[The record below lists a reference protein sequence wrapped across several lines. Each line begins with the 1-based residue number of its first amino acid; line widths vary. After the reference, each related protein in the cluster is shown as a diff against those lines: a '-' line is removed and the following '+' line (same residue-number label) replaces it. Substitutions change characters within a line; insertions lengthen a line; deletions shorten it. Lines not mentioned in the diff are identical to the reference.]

1 MALSAMPQGAIAPCS
16 RRFYLAFQRY
26 VSSTAASATR
36 TPHNPN
42 LYMHSR
48 PTPHPKLPIQHLQLR
63 HQTASASSPPKTS
76 PKPPTHYDLFPQTL
90 PCGPPPSGP
99 FPINLQALKREFLQL
114 QAKAHPDRH
123 TGANKSRA
131 EGTSALINEA
141 YKTLQDPLLRAQ
153 YLLSLHG
160 IDVAEDE
167 TAKIDDP
174 ELLGEVL
181 EVRERIENAEG
192 EGEVEALKVE
202 NERKLEGSVKVLG
215 RLCGNGD
222 WDAAKSEAV
231 RLRYW
236 VNIRE
241 ALRDWEPGKPVVLV
255 H

>member
-1 MALSAMPQGAIAPCS
+1 MPQTSIAPRS
-16 RRFYLAFQRY
+16 RRFYLALQRY
-26 VSSTAASATR
+26 MPSTIASAIR

-42 LYMHSR
+42 LYVHSR
-48 PTPHPKLPIQHLQLR
+48 PIPRPKLPIQHLQL
-63 HQTASASSPPKTS
+63 HHLATIASSPSKAS
-76 PKPPTHYDLFPQTL
+76 PKPHTHYDLFPQTL
-90 PCGPPPSGP
+90 PRGPPPSGP
-99 FPINLQALKREFLQL
+99 FPVNLQALKREFLQL

-153 YLLSLHG
+153 YLLTLHG

-181 EVRERIENAEG
+181 EVREMIENAEG
-192 EGEVEALKVE
+192 EAEVEELRIE
-202 NERKLEGSVKVLG
+202 NEGRLEGSVKVLG
-215 RLCGNGD
+215 QLCGEGD

-231 RLRYW
+231 KLRYW
-236 VNIRE
+236 VNIKE

>member
-1 MALSAMPQGAIAPCS
+1 MTMPQSFIAPRI
-16 RRFYLAFQRY
+16 RRFYLAFHRY
-26 VSSTAASATR
+26 ISSTAASATR

-42 LYMHSR
+42 PYIDSR
-48 PTPHPKLPIQHLQLR
+48 PIPHPRLSTQYFQLR
-63 HQTASASSPPKTS
+63 HQTTSASSPPKTS

-90 PCGPPPSGP
+90 PRGPPPSGP
-99 FPINLQALKREFLQL
+99 FPIDLQALKREFLQL

-167 TAKIDDP
+167 TAKMDDP

-181 EVRERIENAEG
+181 EVREMIESAEG
-192 EGEVEALKVE
+192 ESEVEELRVE
-202 NERKLEGSVKVLG
+202 NERKLERSVGVLG
-215 RLCGNGD
+215 RMCGNGD

-231 RLRYW
+231 KLRYW

>member
-1 MALSAMPQGAIAPCS
+1 MSHTHIAPSS
-16 RRFYLAFQRY
+16 RRFYIAFQRY
-26 VSSTAASATR
+26 IFSTAFSAR
-36 TPHNPN
+36 RSPPYPN
-42 LYMHSR
+42 LHIHSR
-48 PTPHPKLPIQHLQLR
+48 PIPHPKFPSQNLQLR
-63 HQTASASSPPKTS
+63 HQYTTASPPPSTS

-90 PCGPPPSGP
+90 PHGPPPSGP
-99 FPINLQALKREFLQL
+99 FPINLLALKREFLLL

-123 TGANKSRA
+123 TLADKSSA

-153 YLLSLHG
+153 YLLSLNG

-181 EVRERIENAEG
+181 EARECIEGAER
-192 EGEVEALKVE
+192 EAEVEALRVE
-202 NERKLEGSVKVLG
+202 NERKVERSVEVLG
-215 RLCGNGD
+215 GLCGGGE
-222 WDAAKSEAV
+222 WEAVRGEAV

-236 VNIRE
+236 VNVRE
-241 ALRDWEPGKPVVLV
+241 ALRDWEPGKRVVLV

>member
-1 MALSAMPQGAIAPCS
+1 MSRTVVPSS
-16 RRFYLAFQRY
+16 RRFYLVFQQY
-26 VSSTAASATR
+26 ISSTAASATR

-48 PTPHPKLPIQHLQLR
+48 PIPRPKLPTQRLQLR
-63 HQTASASSPPKTS
+63 HQTTSASSSLKTS
-76 PKPPTHYDLFPQTL
+76 SKPPTHYDLFPQSL
-90 PCGPPPSGP
+90 PRGPPPSGP

-181 EVRERIENAEG
+181 EVREMIESAEG
-192 EGEVEALKVE
+192 EGEVESLRME
-202 NERKLEGSVKVLG
+202 NKRKLEGSVKVLG
-215 RLCGNGD
+215 EMCGDGD

-231 RLRYW
+231 KLRYW

>member
-1 MALSAMPQGAIAPCS
+1 MALIAMSRGTVAPS
-16 RRFYLAFQRY
+16 SQRFYVAFQRY
-26 VSSTAASATR
+26 ISSTVASAIR
-36 TPHNPN
+36 TPDNPD
-42 LYMHSR
+42 LYIHSR
-48 PTPHPKLPIQHLQLR
+48 PIPRPKLPIQHLQLR
-63 HQTASASSPPKTS
+63 HQTTSASPSLKTS
-76 PKPPTHYDLFPQTL
+76 PRPPTHYDLFPQTL
-90 PCGPPPSGP
+90 PHGPPPSGP
-99 FPINLQALKREFLQL
+99 FPVNLQALKREFLQL

-141 YKTLQDPLLRAQ
+141 YKTLQDPLLRVQ
-153 YLLSLHG
+153 YLLTLHG

-181 EVRERIENAEG
+181 EVREMIESAER
-192 EGEVEALKVE
+192 EAEVDELRVE
-202 NERKLEGSVKVLG
+202 NQKKLEGSVKGLG
-215 RLCGNGD
+215 QLCGEGD

-231 RLRYW
+231 KLRYW
-236 VNIRE
+236 VNIKE